1 MDGPVTPW
9 GMTAGTSTLTE
20 KERQALRLLG
30 QGHDAKSI
38 ACHLGLSVHTIHE
51 RLRDARRKLGTSS
64 SREAARQLLATE
76 ASTPENVTDIVL
88 GAAVPAD
95 PAQLQPRQSSRRIPW
110 PRWQTGALA
119 MSAIFAVLALASL
132 SAPAAAPPAP
142 AAAAT
147 EAAPVIAARQFL
159 ALVDARDWDG
169 SWNATGQ
176 AFKALNSSA
185 KWADVAARVHG
196 PLGAAGSRA
205 LISADYAPAPPY
217 GYWVV
222 KFRSR
227 YAGKSEAIET
237 LSLAQEGEAWR
248 VVGITVE

>member
-1 MDGPVTPW
+1 MRPGLH
-9 GMTAGTSTLTE
+9 ALTE
-20 KERQALRLLG
+20 KERESLRLLG

-38 ACHLGLSVHTIHE
+38 ARHLGLSVHTIHE
-51 RLRDARRKLGTSS
+51 RLRDARRKLGVSS
-64 SREAARQLLATE
+64 SREAARLLLAADT
-76 ASTPENVTDIVL
+76 ATPEKVTDREL
-88 GAAVPAD
+88 GDAAPTML
-95 PAQLQPRQSSRRIPW
+95 AQVQEHQIAGHSPW
-110 PRWQTGALA
+110 PRWKTGAVA
-119 MSAIFAVLALASL
+119 MSAILAAIALATM

-147 EAAPVIAARQFL
+147 ESAPVTAARQFL

-185 KWADVAARVHG
+185 KWAEVAAKVHG
-196 PLGAAGSRA
+196 PLGAPSGRT
-205 LISADYAPAPPY
+205 LVSAEYAPAPPY

-227 YAGKSEAIET
+227 FAGKPDTIET
-237 LSLAQEGEAWR
+237 LSLAQEGDAWR